1 MKKSVWA
8 IVMVMVCALMLAGCG
23 GSGGSITSKG
33 YGDLFHDQAAINK
46 AVAEIKTKGGGA
58 PLMVFQNMHFGPDFI
73 NFSRQYPKN
82 KENVDNFVWTPN
94 TGWQGL
100 KIVKLHGNGK
110 LADNLFNIDDVNWSA
125 LPVFIAETE
134 KMAKEKCIDKA
145 SLGGSIM
152 IDLNVRKQQLTFSAT
167 VKGERKD
174 AYVTGDVQTGQVTN
188 FRIK

>member
-46 AVAEIKTKGGGA
+46 AVAEIKTKGGA

-73 NFSRQYPKN
+73 NFSRQDPKN

-94 TGWQGL
+94 TGCQGP
-100 KIVKLHGNGK
+100 KIVKLRGNGK
-110 LADNLFNIDDVNWSA
+110 LEDNLFNIDDVNWSA

-134 KMAKEKCIDKA
+134 KMAKEKGIDKA

-174 AYVTGDVQTGQVTN
+174 AYVTGDIQTGQVTN